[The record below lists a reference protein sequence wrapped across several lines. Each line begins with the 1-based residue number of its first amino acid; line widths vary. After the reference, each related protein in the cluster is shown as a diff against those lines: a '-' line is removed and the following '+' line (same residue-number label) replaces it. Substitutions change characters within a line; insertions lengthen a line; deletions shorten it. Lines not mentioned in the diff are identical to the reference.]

1 MIEWRPIP
9 GWPEYEVSNPG
20 AMVRKVST
28 GKELMPYANPDG
40 RVQVRLAKSRYQR
53 SWRSVIAL
61 HKLAFPELYVKAPKP
76 VPMPEPM
83 EGEEFRE
90 YGKYLVSNLGRVW
103 SKTLH
108 KIVRIVEDGNGHHVD
123 GRRMREIVFNHDIPT
138 LPGEVWRNHRQFPGH
153 AFSNLGRVYSYYQR
167 IIMQQQTN
175 QTYWKLTWQ
184 GKDYRVHRII
194 AQLFVSNPE
203 HLPVVDHVN
212 EDKHDNRACNLRW
225 CTQEQNMAFYLEN
238 HPEVCGPR
246 GRGGS

>member
-9 GWPEYEVSNPG
+9 GWPEYEVSNPD

-28 GKELMPYANPDG
+28 GKGLTPYANADG
-40 RVQVRLAKSRYQR
+40 TVQVRLAKSRTRR

-103 SKTLH
+103 SKALH

-138 LPGEVWRNHRQFPGH
+138 LPGEVWKNHRQFPGH
-153 AFSNLGRVYSYYQR
+153 AFSNLGRVYSYWQR
-167 IIMQQQTN
+167 IIVSGDSHRRYRTFV
-175 QTYWKLTWQ
+175 WK
-184 GKDYRVHRII
+184 GKNIRVHRII
-194 AQLFVSNPE
+194 AELFVPNPE
-203 HLPVVDHVN
+203 HLPVVDHIN
-212 EDKHDNRACNLRW
+212 ENRYDNRATNLRW
-225 CTQEQNMAFYLEN
+225 CTPEQNNEYYALN
-238 HPEVCGPR
+238 HYR
-246 GRGGS
+246 

>member
-9 GWPEYEVSNPG
+9 GWEEYEISNPG

-28 GKELMPYANPDG
+28 GKELTPYANPDG

-61 HKLAFPELYVKAPKP
+61 HKLAFPELYVKAPKQ
-76 VPMPEPM
+76 VPMPEPK

-90 YGKYLVSNLGRVW
+90 YGKYLVSNFGRVW
-103 SKTLH
+103 SKALH
-108 KIVRIVEDGNGHHVD
+108 KFVRIVEDGNGHHVD
-123 GRRMREIVFNHDIPT
+123 DRRMREIVFNHDIPT
-138 LPGEVWRNHRQFPGH
+138 LPGEVWKNHRQFPGH

-175 QTYWKLTWQ
+175 QTYWKLNWR

-194 AQLFVSNPE
+194 ARLFVPNPE
-203 HLPVVDHVN
+203 HLPIVDHIN
-212 EDKHDNRACNLRW
+212 ENKHDNLACNLRW
-225 CTQEQNMAFYLEN
+225 CTQEQNTAFYLEN
-238 HPEVCGPR
+238 HPEVCGQR
-246 GRGGS
+246 GRGRS